1 MRVVF
6 AHQSVG
12 NDILDGVRTLASE
25 AGVNLNIV
33 ESRDAGALEKG
44 FSHFKIG
51 RNGDPTGK
59 LEEYRRALSNLGQTD
74 VDVALVKLCYVDVT
88 AATDATQLAER
99 YTETIKE
106 LQGRHSHTKFV
117 ATTVPLTTV
126 QRGPKAWI
134 KQRLGRTPAGYIENA
149 KREEFNDVL
158 RQRFEPSSLLDIAH
172 IEAHSGGRPTVF
184 TYEGRTINALN
195 PRLTSDG
202 GHLNNTGKRVVGAA
216 FVKFLADARAN

>member
-25 AGVNLNIV
+25 AGVDLNIV
-33 ESRDAGALEKG
+33 ENRDAGALEKG
-44 FSHFKIG
+44 IAHFRVG
-51 RNGDPTGK
+51 RNGDPRGK
-59 LEEYRRALSNLGQTD
+59 LEEYRRTLSNLAKSN

-99 YTETIKE
+99 YTATIKE

-134 KQRLGRTPAGYIENA
+134 KQLLGRTPAGYIENA

-172 IEAHSGGRPTVF
+172 IEAHGDGRPTVF
-184 TYEGRTINALN
+184 TYEGRTVNALN
-195 PRLTSDG
+195 PRFTSDG
-202 GHLNNTGKRVVGAA
+202 GHLNDTGKRIVGAA
-216 FVKFLADARAN
+216 FVRFLAGASAN